1 MNDSAAAG
9 LGFLTVLVPVVIF
22 LLLICYA
29 VLTILV
35 PVFIYRIMRRAT
47 QIEEQLRYLK
57 ETVKQ
62 TIPKDMHPQIEK
74 YPLYPAK

>member
-1 MNDSAAAG
+1 MHNPAADG
-9 LGFLTVLVPVVIF
+9 LTLLSVLVPVIIF
-22 LLLICYA
+22 LVLICYA

-47 QIEEQLRYLK
+47 QIEQQLRYLK

-62 TIPKDMHPQIEK
+62 SLPNVVLPDVEK
-74 YPLYPAK
+74 YPMYPVK